1 MFFLLSCSPTKNYI
15 ESWSSWSTK
24 HPIDSCGEGRSKCSI
39 KMPSCRRYPD
49 YCKMDKGIDGICH
62 LLSDLNMY
70 YSAVFIIQKSIINFF
85 WEFCASS
92 NEHTTKAT
100 TSIFLCQTRDFNTQM
115 IGIIWSASKHREG
128 RLWVKGGEGLWL
140 ISLVVSAAMMEVR
153 ESMKIT
159 T

>member
-1 MFFLLSCSPTKNYI
+1 MLKKKYSEMAGLEFSQNGTFYNKYFWAFF
-15 ESWSSWSTK
+15 
-24 HPIDSCGEGRSKCSI
+24 
-39 KMPSCRRYPD
+39 
-49 YCKMDKGIDGICH
+49 
-62 LLSDLNMY
+62 
-70 YSAVFIIQKSIINFF
+70 
-85 WEFCASS
+85 ASS